1 MSQAN
6 KTSSVRSVETNEGLP
21 LKRKVAYASTDMAGN
36 LLYCTITS
44 FAMYYY
50 TDVFGIPVA
59 VAGLILLIARIVDA
73 FDAPVW
79 GFVIDHTRTRWG
91 QSRPYWLWL
100 SIPFAIVF
108 ILAFWSPD
116 LSDNGKFYWALI
128 TYLLVGIVYTG
139 IATPITSI
147 LPNLSTNSD
156 DRLKL
161 NSFRMVGGMLGFLIT
176 ASCTLLLVPL
186 LGDDEQSGWRNTAIL
201 WGVIGAALLLYAF
214 YNTREINIS
223 SAESLPIKKSIRAAK
238 NNWPWVILVIAAT
251 FYWIGNT
258 SRITAMI
265 YFTEYELGDRSV
277 TSILNALLIF
287 QIVGM
292 LLIPLLVKYT
302 SKTTVFIAG
311 LLIAA
316 IGQSLLITAGDS
328 VFLLCFYWS
337 VAAIGTGVAVSMPF
351 AMLADTVDYG
361 QFKNGVRA
369 AGFLTAIGS
378 AFSIKIGAG
387 LGGWFPALIMSHYG
401 YVPNQVQS
409 SASLDA
415 IIFCFSWLPAMVF
428 LFAALLMI
436 FYYRYEKQEDEVKA
450 FILSGENKS
459 QSL

>member
-1 MSQAN
+1 MSQSDRIDSIA
-6 KTSSVRSVETNEGLP
+6 SPETKEQLP

-59 VAGLILLIARIVDA
+59 AAGLILLIARIVDA
-73 FDAPVW
+73 FDAPLW
-79 GFVIDHTRTRWG
+79 GFIIDHTRTRWG

-100 SIPFAIVF
+100 AVPFSIVF

-116 LSDNGKFYWALI
+116 LTDNGKFYWALI

-161 NSFRMVGGMLGFLIT
+161 NSFRMVGGMFGFLIT
-176 ASCTLLLVPL
+176 ASVTLQLVPL
-186 LGDDEQSGWRNTAIL
+186 LGHDEQSGWRNTAIL

-214 YNTREINIS
+214 YNTREINVS
-223 SAESLPIKKSIRAAK
+223 SVKTLPVKKSIQAAK
-238 NNWPWVILVIAAT
+238 NNWPWIILIIAAT
-251 FYWIGNT
+251 FYWLGNT

-265 YFTEYELGDRSV
+265 YFTEYKLGNREFTSV
-277 TSILNALLIF
+277 LNALLIF
-287 QIVGM
+287 QLIGM
-292 LLIPLLVKYT
+292 LLIPTLVKYT

-311 LLIAA
+311 LVIAA
-316 IGQSLLITAGDS
+316 VGQSLLVTAGDS
-328 VFLLCFYWS
+328 LILLGLYWS
-337 VAAIGTGVAVSMPF
+337 ISAIGTGIAVSMPF

-361 QFKNGVRA
+361 EFKNGIRA

-387 LGGWFPALIMSHYG
+387 FGGWLPALIMDHYG
-401 YVPNQVQS
+401 YVPNTAQS
-409 SASLDA
+409 PASLEA
-415 IIFCFSWLPAMVF
+415 IIFCFSWLPAIVF
-428 LFAALLMI
+428 LFSALIMI
-436 FYYRYEKQEDEVKA
+436 FYYRYEKQEAEIKSY
-450 FILSGENKS
+450 ILSNENK
-459 QSL
+459 

>member
-1 MSQAN
+1 MSQSN
-6 KTSSVRSVETNEGLP
+6 RTSSVTSPGAKEQLP

-59 VAGLILLIARIVDA
+59 MAGLILLIARIVDA
-73 FDAPVW
+73 LDAPVW

-100 SIPFAIVF
+100 SVPFAIVF

-186 LGDDEQSGWRNTAIL
+186 LGHDEQSGWRNTAIL
-201 WGVIGAALLLYAF
+201 WGVIGAAMLLYAF
-214 YNTREINIS
+214 YNTREINVS

-265 YFTEYELGDRSV
+265 YFTEYKLGDRAV

-287 QIVGM
+287 QIIGM

-311 LLIAA
+311 LVIAA
-316 IGQSLLITAGDS
+316 VGQSLLITAGDS
-328 VFLLCFYWS
+328 LFLLCFYWS

-378 AFSIKIGAG
+378 AFSIKLGAG
-387 LGGWFPALIMSHYG
+387 LGGWFPALIMSYYG
-401 YVPNQVQS
+401 YVPNTVQS
-409 SASLDA
+409 AASLDA
-415 IIFCFSWLPAMVF
+415 ITFCFTWLPAIVF

-436 FYYRYEKQEDEVKA
+436 FYYRYEKQEAEVKA
-450 FILSGENKS
+450 YILAGENK
-459 QSL
+459 